1 MSKQSSAQAAVEDS
15 DRIFTEMIRSIEK
28 RRSEVTELIRDQER
42 AEMNRAEE
50 LMEKLE
56 QEIAELKKRDA
67 ELEQLSHTDN
77 HICFLQVLSL
87 LRYDALSQKRFVY
100 LCSSVKSHC
109 WDRITCQSKRQFP
122 IQVLFGNEVNIIEKK
137 M

>member
-1 MSKQSSAQAAVEDS
+1 MEDS
-15 DRIFTEMIRSIEK
+15 DRIFTEMIRSIE
-28 RRSEVTELIRDQER
+28 RRLSEVTELIRDQER
-42 AEMNRAEE
+42 AEMSRAEE

-109 WDRITCQSKRQFP
+109 
-122 IQVLFGNEVNIIEKK
+122 
-137 M
+137 